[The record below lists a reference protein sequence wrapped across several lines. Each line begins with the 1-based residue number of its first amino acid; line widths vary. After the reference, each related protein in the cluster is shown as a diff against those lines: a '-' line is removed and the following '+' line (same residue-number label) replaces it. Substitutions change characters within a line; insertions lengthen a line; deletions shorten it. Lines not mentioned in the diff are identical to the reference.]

1 MEIIDGRPYVRPP
14 TLAEYDMAK
23 KEFEIGVDL
32 AAEGGDLSVE
42 FAVDLNTLTLMYW
55 STIPADKKRKVDI
68 GDTHDQT
75 KFPT

>member
-1 MEIIDGRPYVRPP
+1 MEIIDGRPHVRPP

-42 FAVDLNTLTLMYW
+42 FMVDLNTLTLLYW
-55 STIPADKKRKVDI
+55 KTIPKNKKRRVNI
-68 GDTHDQT
+68 GETHDKT